1 MPGGFQW
8 TPEYII
14 THHMARM
21 LQGNLTSRQKYHS
34 RKKIRRAQRKLAFLN
49 ALKEKV

>member
-8 TPEYII
+8 IPEGII
-14 THHMARM
+14 AHHMARM
-21 LQGNLTSRQKYHS
+21 VAGGLTSKQKHHA
-34 RKKIRRAQRKLAFLN
+34 RKKIRRAQRKLAYLN